1 MLTEK
6 DKRLIVEAGEIP
18 PQLWYMVDDLI
29 RQAESDEARDRL
41 EFIYSMLKYEEE
53 DEAGLL

>member
-6 DKRLIVEAGEIP
+6 DKRLIAEAGKIP

-29 RQAESDEARDRL
+29 RQAESDEARDKL
-41 EFIYSMLKYEEE
+41 EYICSTLKFKDE

>member
-6 DKRLIVEAGEIP
+6 DKRLIAEAGEIP

-41 EFIYSMLKYEEE
+41 GFIYSMLKYEEE

>member
-6 DKRLIVEAGEIP
+6 DKRLIAEAGKMP

-41 EFIYSMLKYEEE
+41 RFIYSMLKYEEE